1 MSGTFAFTYYV
12 GTSATGPE
20 TSTPPVDAGTYTVV
34 ASFTSSDPDY
44 SNAQSAPT
52 TFTITPAVTATSV
65 AAASATSVYGQADTL
80 TATVTSAAGTPNAGT
95 VTFYNGTTPLGTANV
110 NNGVA
115 VLPATTLTAGFD
127 VVTATYNGDG
137 LDFAG
142 SSSILTAA
150 SLIQTV
156 AGTGVGGF
164 NGNNQSAT
172 SAELNQPESVALD
185 SKGDLYI
192 ADELNNVV
200 WKVDATTHIMTIV
213 AGTGV
218 GGYNGDGIAATSAEL
233 NRPTGIAL
241 DSHGNLFIADY
252 LNSRV
257 REVSAAT
264 GLISTVAGTGGFGY
278 NGDGF
283 AATAAEL
290 NFPTAV
296 AFDPAGNLYIADSA
310 NQRIREV
317 YAIDGRIRTA
327 AGTGVQGFNG
337 EGLYAT
343 NAELNYPRDIAFDAA
358 GDLFISDSNNALVR
372 EVSATSGIISAVAG
386 TGTEG
391 YNGDG
396 VAATSAELT
405 EPFGIAIDSAGNLFI
420 LDLTRLREV
429 SASTGLI
436 STIAGTSFAGY
447 NGDGIPA
454 GDAEMYYPFG
464 LAVDSVDDVFI
475 ADSQNNRVRE
485 IASGATSVTVT
496 PTAPMVAINSAGG
509 TFTGSPLGGKRHG
522 RGRHRRRR
530 RHTRQHIGG
539 RVSHLDVLRRH
550 HRDGDALIGSAD
562 RRRHLHGR
570 RLVPWEPGLH
580 ERERYG
586 HVLHFAGRVHAHH
599 RRDRC
604 QRNVHGSTLCGERLR
619 HGEQFAD
626 PHRPVSRFLDSSRQQ
641 QHQPRVRRGDRQLR
655 QHVRHGHDVWLGLP
669 DNARRV
675 RDGPRIRRFAVCF
688 RREIRCQREPRLV
701 DFDRR
706 CAEFCHCRRWLGQ
719 RLRDGRGLRG
729 RFSNDERRLSDHGQC
744 ERKRLRCR
752 AQSNRLQ
759 CHLGNLPRRKRLGVR
774 RRDRPRQGRQRVCRR
789 RHGGDRFSAQ
799 KPDSAAEQWR

>member
-1 MSGTFAFTYYV
+1 M
-12 GTSATGPE
+12 
-20 TSTPPVDAGTYTVV
+20 
-34 ASFTSSDPDY
+34 
-44 SNAQSAPT
+44 
-52 TFTITPAVTATSV
+52 
-65 AAASATSVYGQADTL
+65 
-80 TATVTSAAGTPNAGT
+80 
-95 VTFYNGTTPLGTANV
+95 TFYNGTTPLGTANV

-429 SASTGLI
+429 
-436 STIAGTSFAGY
+436 
-447 NGDGIPA
+447 
-454 GDAEMYYPFG
+454 
-464 LAVDSVDDVFI
+464 
-475 ADSQNNRVRE
+475 R
-485 IASGATSVTVT
+485 
-496 PTAPMVAINSAGG
+496 
-509 TFTGSPLGGKRHG
+509 
-522 RGRHRRRR
+522 
-530 RHTRQHIGG
+530 RQHGTDF
-539 RVSHLDVLRRH
+539 H
-550 HRDGDALIGSAD
+550 D
-562 RRRHLHGR
+562 R
-570 RLVPWEPGLH
+570 W
-580 ERERYG
+580 
-586 HVLHFAGRVHAHH
+586 
-599 RRDRC
+599 
-604 QRNVHGSTLCGERLR
+604 N
-619 HGEQFAD
+619 
-626 PHRPVSRFLDSSRQQ
+626 
-641 QHQPRVRRGDRQLR
+641 QLR
-655 QHVRHGHDVWLGLP
+655 GL
-669 DNARRV
+669 
-675 RDGPRIRRFAVCF
+675 
-688 RREIRCQREPRLV
+688 
-701 DFDRR
+701 
-706 CAEFCHCRRWLGQ
+706 
-719 RLRDGRGLRG
+719 
-729 RFSNDERRLSDHGQC
+729 
-744 ERKRLRCR
+744 
-752 AQSNRLQ
+752 
-759 CHLGNLPRRKRLGVR
+759 
-774 RRDRPRQGRQRVCRR
+774 
-789 RHGGDRFSAQ
+789 
-799 KPDSAAEQWR
+799 